1 VPLVLVHGLSGSS
14 RWWRPVLPLLSG
26 RDVRVVE
33 LPRFGRGFRPSEA
46 AGWLAEAL
54 EPETDL
60 VGHSF
65 GGLVAATAAAKRPDV
80 VRRLVLVA
88 PVGGGDPLSVTRY
101 GTGLARTLA
110 TSPPPLLRTMI
121 GDAARWGPEA
131 LALGAL
137 AAMRHRFAGEVSAP
151 TLVIWG
157 SRDKLVPSELGL
169 AWLQLI
175 PGARLEILHGAGHVP
190 MVDAPS
196 TFARVVLR
204 FLDEPGDVSGVRP
217 LGGVSGAG
225 NDGEPPA
232 REE

>member
-1 VPLVLVHGLSGSS
+1 M
-14 RWWRPVLPLLSG
+14 LPLLSG

-33 LPRFGRGFRPSEA
+33 LPRFGRAFRPSETA
-46 AGWLAEAL
+46 AWLADAL

-60 VGHSF
+60 VGHSL
-65 GGLVAATAAAKRPDV
+65 GGLVAATVAAKQPDV

-88 PVGGGDPLSVTRY
+88 PVGAGDPLSVARY

-110 TSPPPLLRTMI
+110 TSPPPFLRTLI
-121 GDAARWGPEA
+121 RDAARWGPEA
-131 LALGAL
+131 LARGAF
-137 AAMRHRFAGEVSAP
+137 AAMRHRFAGEIKAP
-151 TLVIWG
+151 TLVLWG

-175 PGARLEILHGAGHVP
+175 PRARLEILPGAGHVP

-204 FLDEPGDVSGVRP
+204 FLDEPGDSRGVGP
-217 LGGVSGAG
+217 LDGVSGAG
-225 NDGEPPA
+225 NDGESPA
-232 REE
+232 REQ